1 MKKLEIKE
9 MEEIQG
15 GRDPGRVIGCTVAS
29 VALIAAFV
37 GAAAATGGIGLAVA
51 ATDLI
56 LAPTSWGLSC
66 FY

>member
-1 MKKLEIKE
+1 MKKLEIKQ

-15 GRDPGRVIGCTVAS
+15 GDPGRVIGCAAAS
-29 VALIAAFV
+29 ITLIAAFV
-37 GAAAATGGIGLAVA
+37 GATVATGGIGLAVV

-56 LAPTSWGLSC
+56 LGPTSWGLSC

>member
-1 MKKLEIKE
+1 MKKLELKQ
-9 MEEIQG
+9 MEEIQA
-15 GRDPGRVIGCTVAS
+15 GRDTGKVIGCAVAS
-29 VALIAAFV
+29 IALIGAFA
-37 GAAAATGGIGLAVA
+37 GATVATGGIGLVVA